1 MFDRKIYYFVLLAAL
16 ATFWGSLSSPAWA
29 RQTVRASLSSA
40 GVEGNGDSSYPRLTA
55 DGRYVVFTSAA
66 TNLVPNDLNGNTD
79 IFRYDL
85 LTRKITRVSVS
96 DSEAEANNLSD
107 RAIISDDGRYVAFH
121 TLATNLPALP
131 ATDTDG
137 VTDVYIRDLTSGTTT
152 RISHGFG
159 GVEPDQLCWVP
170 GLSGDGR
177 YVTFNSV
184 ATNLIDGGSN
194 GQFHDYLV
202 DRLNAGN
209 VLLSR
214 NSAGEEGDGVTLH
227 AFNPSMPSADGR
239 YVAFASLA
247 TNLAPDDTNAAWDVF
262 VRDVVSGQTTR
273 VSTAAD
279 GTEGD
284 ASSSEPFMSPDA
296 RYVVFHSS
304 ASNLVA
310 GDTNA
315 TVDVFRKDRTTG
327 NLDRASLAA
336 DGTEPDQ
343 ACYHASLTA
352 DGRYAAFYS
361 GATNLVPG
369 DTNAV
374 TDVFLKDLT
383 TGAVTRASV
392 NNNYTQGTGA
402 SAYGFISANSTY
414 VAFTSAATDLVGND
428 TNGFDDVFVNGP
440 FLEDA
445 TNNSN
450 LDFRT
455 GLTNAFQVTTLSHQ
469 TGVSSARSAPI
480 GNSASS
486 LMWCTVTGPG
496 VISFWWKVSSQAG
509 ADKLYFLDNLG
520 ATSVGDISGTVNWTH
535 QTMSVEA
542 GSHLLIWAYIKDAAG
557 AAGSDA
563 GWVDNIQWSPS
574 TRRTMYRA
582 YNATLQYHFFTIKQA
597 EFNNAVAA
605 GYQDES
611 GDPAKLFYVSQ
622 EQAPGTVAL
631 HRLYNPN
638 SGRHYYTKNNGER
651 DALVAAGWNFE
662 RDEGYIFT
670 AADVAPAD
678 TVEVFRLYHPTIGTH
693 LYTKNAF
700 EAAWVVTNLPP
711 WEQQTSLGWA
721 YNSLT
726 VGARV
731 AAENTVS
738 PDSSLLRAAA
748 GQMGVDLASLAAWQ
762 ALLGDQTGAKT
773 GATSTSAADSAPNRA
788 AWLAGELGLGGEA
801 APLALRDPTAAGR
814 VQAWRDFDGDGADD
828 LVWADPATGRV
839 TLTLMGATGPGK
851 VIGLGDLA
859 DRNWVIFDVA
869 DVNGDGGPDIVWWN
883 PGTREAAFWLL
894 TGATVTAQ
902 PVVGCAPEGASLA
915 GVGDFDGDGRLDIAW
930 REAGGAVRVVPAFQ
944 GLGN

>member
-1 MFDRKIYYFVLLAAL
+1 MCGRKLSYYLLLAAL
-16 ATFWGSLSSPAWA
+16 VAYWGSPSSPAWA
-29 RQTVRASLSSA
+29 RQTVRAS
-40 GVEGNGDSSYPRLTA
+40 
-55 DGRYVVFTSAA
+55 
-66 TNLVPNDLNGNTD
+66 
-79 IFRYDL
+79 
-85 LTRKITRVSVS
+85 VSGTG
-96 DSEAEANNLSD
+96 AEAN
-107 RAIISDDGRYVAFH
+107 
-121 TLATNLPALP
+121 
-131 ATDTDG
+131 
-137 VTDVYIRDLTSGTTT
+137 
-152 RISHGFG
+152 
-159 GVEPDQLCWVP
+159 
-170 GLSGDGR
+170 
-177 YVTFNSV
+177 
-184 ATNLIDGGSN
+184 
-194 GQFHDYLV
+194 GQSYRP
-202 DRLNAGN
+202 RL
-209 VLLSR
+209 
-214 NSAGEEGDGVTLH
+214 
-227 AFNPSMPSADGR
+227 SADGR
-239 YVAFASLA
+239 YVFFTSA
-247 TNLAPDDTNAAWDVF
+247 
-262 VRDVVSGQTTR
+262 
-273 VSTAAD
+273 
-279 GTEGD
+279 
-284 ASSSEPFMSPDA
+284 
-296 RYVVFHSS
+296 

-315 TVDVFRKDRTTG
+315 AWDVFRFDLRSHKISRASVTDVEAEANGASDMASPSDDGRYVAFDSTATNLVAGGDANGVRDIFIRDMTLGTTTRISYSEAGGDPNFLCHIPGLTGDGRFVAFYSLATNLIAGGTGGKQQAYSYDRVNPGNVLASSDSAGVEGDGDSYEFFTGPTLTSDGRYTCLSSIATNLVADDTNGVWDVFVKDTQTGQTSRVSVAADGTEANGLSVEARMTPDGRYVTFYSSATNLLAGDTNAHMDIFVKDRLTG
-327 NLDRASLAA
+327 EVYRASQAA
-336 DGTEPDQ
+336 DGTEPDRD
-343 ACYHASLTA
+343 CFYPDISA
-352 DGRYAAFYS
+352 DGNLVAFDS
-361 GATNLVPG
+361 SATNLVTG
-369 DTNAV
+369 DTNAAN
-374 TDVFLKDLT
+374 DVFIKNRS
-383 TGAVTRASV
+383 TGEVTRASV
-392 NNNYTQGTGA
+392 NNAYAEGDGA
-402 SAYGFISANSTY
+402 STFGRVAANSTY
-414 VAFTSAATDLVGND
+414 VAFISAATNLVAGD
-428 TNGFDDVFVNGP
+428 TNGFNDVFVNGP

-445 TNNSN
+445 TDNTN
-450 LDFRT
+450 LDMRT
-455 GLTNAFQVTTLSHQ
+455 GLTNAFRVSNAPSH
-469 TGVSSARSAPI
+469 TGVTSARSAAM
-480 GNSASS
+480 GDSNTS
-486 LMWCTVTGPG
+486 LFWINVTGPG

-509 ADKLYFLDNLG
+509 SDKLKFVDNL
-520 ATSVGDISGTVNWTH
+520 APTSIADISGTVDWTH
-535 QTMSVEA
+535 QVMSVEPGA
-542 GSHLLIWAYIKDAAG
+542 HWLIWAYVKDAAG
-557 AAGSDA
+557 SAGSDA
-563 GWVDNIQWSPS
+563 GWVDNIQWGVS

-915 GVGDFDGDGRLDIAW
+915 GVGDFDGDGRLDLAW
-930 REAGGAVRVVPAFQ
+930 RRGNGAFSSVTAR
-944 GLGN
+944 